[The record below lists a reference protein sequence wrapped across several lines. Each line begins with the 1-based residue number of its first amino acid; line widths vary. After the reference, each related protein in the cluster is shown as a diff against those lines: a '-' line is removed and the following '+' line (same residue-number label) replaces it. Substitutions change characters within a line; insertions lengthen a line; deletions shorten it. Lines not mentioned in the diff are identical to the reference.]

1 MTATIEDKCEHAVI
15 VGKLNAECGTLHAR
29 QLSRSHWETTSTYV
43 LFQEGII
50 HETDNPIDFLLR
62 ILRAKLRA
70 SFRITARSIILD
82 TFDFVPRYFFTTW
95 SLPCRKFGSKEFA
108 LYIKDS

>member
-29 QLSRSHWETTSTYV
+29 QLSRSHWEKMSTYV

-50 HETDNPIDFLLR
+50 HKADNPVDFLLR
-62 ILRAKLRA
+62 ILRA
-70 SFRITARSIILD
+70 SFRITTRSIIL
-82 TFDFVPRYFFTTW
+82 VPRHLRFRPSVLFYHM
-95 SLPCRKFGSKEFA
+95 
-108 LYIKDS
+108 